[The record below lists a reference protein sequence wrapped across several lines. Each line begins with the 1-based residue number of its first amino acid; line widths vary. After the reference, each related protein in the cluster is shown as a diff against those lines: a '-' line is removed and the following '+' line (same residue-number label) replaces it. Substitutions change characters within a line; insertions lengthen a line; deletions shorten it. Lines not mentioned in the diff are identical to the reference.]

1 MLEFDYLAEALI
13 TLIVVDLTAA
23 RCRFRYAI
31 ADIYRINF
39 DAFSVECVYVFDFR
53 LLLSAFVIDIKRE
66 IDFLHG
72 YGLCPLI
79 LEGSIGA
86 ALD

>member
-1 MLEFDYLAEALI
+1 MLEFDYFTEALI
-13 TLIVVDLTAA
+13 IRFIVDLTAA

-31 ADIYRINF
+31 ADIYEINF

-53 LLLSAFVIDIKRE
+53 LLLSAFFTVE
-66 IDFLHG
+66 ILRT
-72 YGLCPLI
+72 PLI

>member
-1 MLEFDYLAEALI
+1 MLEFDYFTEALI
-13 TLIVVDLTAA
+13 IRIIVDLTAA

-31 ADIYRINF
+31 ADIYEINF

-53 LLLSAFVIDIKRE
+53 VMLFALEIFFPAVSLIGLS
-66 IDFLHG
+66 
-72 YGLCPLI
+72 PLI

>member
-31 ADIYRINF
+31 ADIYGINF
-39 DAFSVECVYVFDFR
+39 DAFFVECVYVFDFR
-53 LLLSAFVIDIKRE
+53 VMLFALEIFFPAVVLIGLS
-66 IDFLHG
+66 
-72 YGLCPLI
+72 PLI